1 MADDNHREII
11 SLHQLVVKLAKELD
25 YKNHLLMEKEGLSL
39 ERFATMSSLIEEKD
53 RLLGERSA
61 VIGSLMA
68 QKHRLHEGFVEE
80 MRKSE
85 QLKQEI
91 KNIRHRLEVQRQKL
105 DARTMEQEEL
115 LTKSTNANGYSES
128 PEINLIVPANQLSQS
143 FDKHNKLQ
151 NTLEMLQH
159 LRSRNEDLNDQ
170 LEILRRE
177 LVEKG
182 EAFHQ
187 LESLNQTLISNE
199 SSCNEELKS
208 ARMEAIN
215 FFLNIGGDGTKVGIK
230 RIGEIDPQPFRD
242 EVADEN
248 DKKLA
253 ELRKEWG
260 EEAYKAVVNALLDFR
275 KYNLK
280 MKSSIPELWNFE
292 EGRRAYMK
300 EVIQYIIKR
309 CEFYR
314 NRDNEQSGTIFGLMA
329 EKERLLRKLA
339 GINILMEEKDKL
351 LKEKCAEIGK
361 SIEQDMEKDK
371 TLNKMS
377 ATISTLT
384 AEKHMLLESCNAE
397 QRNAWR
403 SRV

>member
-1 MADDNHREII
+1 M
-11 SLHQLVVKLAKELD
+11 Q
-25 YKNHLLMEKEGLSL
+25 
-39 ERFATMSSLIEEKD
+39 
-53 RLLGERSA
+53 
-61 VIGSLMA
+61 
-68 QKHRLHEGFVEE
+68 
-80 MRKSE
+80 
-85 QLKQEI
+85 
-91 KNIRHRLEVQRQKL
+91 
-105 DARTMEQEEL
+105 
-115 LTKSTNANGYSES
+115 
-128 PEINLIVPANQLSQS
+128 
-143 FDKHNKLQ
+143 
-151 NTLEMLQH
+151 
-159 LRSRNEDLNDQ
+159 
-170 LEILRRE
+170 
-177 LVEKG
+177 
-182 EAFHQ
+182 
-187 LESLNQTLISNE
+187 
-199 SSCNEELKS
+199 
-208 ARMEAIN
+208 
-215 FFLNIGGDGTKVGIK
+215 
-230 RIGEIDPQPFRD
+230 

-384 AEKHMLLESCNAE
+384 AEKHMLLESCNAGLFL
-397 QRNAWR
+397 
-403 SRV
+403 